1 VTDNTPDGSATPLGP
16 DFGVERTRV
25 GEVVVLAV
33 RGDLDL
39 ATAPQLADAITAVL
53 IDSSTKLIVDLSRVE
68 FLASIGMS
76 VLVEGQ
82 RAAGNSERF
91 GVVASGP
98 ATGRPMELIGLGQM
112 LSIYPTLDAATDNM
126 R

>member
-1 VTDNTPDGSATPLGP
+1 VTNNTPDGSAAPLGP

-68 FLASIGMS
+68 FLASIGCRCLS
-76 VLVEGQ
+76 KDNALPGIQNVSAWSPVAL
-82 RAAGNSERF
+82 RPAGRWN
-91 GVVASGP
+91 
-98 ATGRPMELIGLGQM
+98 
-112 LSIYPTLDAATDNM
+112 
-126 R
+126 